1 MARWS
6 GASETL
12 GSAASGGG
20 DRMEAIAALEVLG
33 FSRPAVEK
41 AVASAIA
48 SQPEAGVE
56 GWIKLAL
63 AAL

>member
-1 MARWS
+1 
-6 GASETL
+6 
-12 GSAASGGG
+12 
-20 DRMEAIAALEVLG
+20 MEAIAALEVLG

-56 GWIKLAL
+56 GWIKMAL